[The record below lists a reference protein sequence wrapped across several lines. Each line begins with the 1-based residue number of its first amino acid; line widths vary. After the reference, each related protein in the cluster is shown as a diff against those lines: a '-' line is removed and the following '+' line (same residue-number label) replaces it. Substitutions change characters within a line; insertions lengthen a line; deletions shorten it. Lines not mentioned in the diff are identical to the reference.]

1 MRKLEVELTD
11 WSVGQYDSNLP
22 DHVQPTAVKDAM
34 KAEVPGCV
42 QYDLMRHGRLNNPY
56 AGTQAAF
63 DAAWVAKSDWLY
75 ETEFDAPSE
84 YGMYGTVI
92 LKLWGVDTFSEVW
105 LNGVF
110 LGKTANAYRSYEFKV
125 DASVLVLEHNH
136 LQIRIQA
143 HSRMIEDKIGAA
155 ECLKRGDGTEGLL
168 GKSLIRR
175 YQRSFFTN
183 SSLLNVGTGVLGIG
197 INRPVELYF
206 YPAAYISDVSYA
218 TDAIG
223 PDARGRVSVSVK
235 NAGADTKVRISLMKK
250 DGTCVWETGY
260 DALEEER
267 ETGITVTDPNL
278 WWPAGYG
285 ESYLYTLKVS
295 LMEGDTVTDETE
307 RQIGIRTVEIVE
319 RTKTG
324 QKTFYIAVNGQKIYA
339 HGQNYIPFD
348 YLKVYGTRE
357 QYDAMFT
364 LLEKSHVNLVRV
376 WGGGAVEDDSFFAEC
391 DRRGIL
397 IWHDLFLHSNVYPDY
412 DPEFVRGFL
421 EETEGVL
428 KTIRSHPCICLVCGG
443 NEQLEGWDEY
453 GWQQELDRFYGSSLP
468 LEHVPGLV
476 KRICPELPYIC
487 NSPHGGKYCQ
497 SPAEGDCHCWGNYY
511 NAFKDPL
518 FVSETCWTTE
528 SYSRP
533 ETLEKYMGLDL
544 KEFEGAGWAEKWAKL
559 TSLPLFNRRPFSSWF
574 DVTSLCGYLHALEVE
589 QARADYNA
597 LSQFRFTGPSN
608 NGIIYWSFNKGGP
621 LFQFGCV
628 DYDGRPMMSY
638 YVVQRLYSGISIFP
652 YRDLCDV
659 RVMLSNHLPSS
670 ANVRLDAFHLDE
682 EGTVLQE
689 FHKETVC
696 RSGELLT
703 ALTLKQLYSK
713 VWDRTKETVFVRA
726 YADGRIVSE
735 DLLLFCPYGELELV
749 KKPIQA
755 SVKKTGQGQ
764 WELTVHSEGMVQM
777 LEIECDRKIVCED
790 NYFPMMAGQEKLV
803 KITALEPVNPDIPL
817 KLHVGS
823 LGDEQI
829 IDLEL

>member
-1 MRKLEVELTD
+1 MRKLEIELTD
-11 WSVGQYDSNLP
+11 WNVGQYDSKLP
-22 DHVQPTAVKDAM
+22 DHVQPAAVKDAM

-42 QYDLMRHGRLNNPY
+42 QYDLMRHGRLHNPY

-63 DAAWVAKSDWLY
+63 DTAWVAKSDWLY
-75 ETEFDAPSE
+75 ETEFDVPSE

-110 LGKTANAYRSYEFKV
+110 LGKTANAYRSYEFKI
-125 DASVLVLEHNH
+125 DASALVQEHNR

-223 PDARGRVSVSVK
+223 QAARGRVSVSVK
-235 NAGADTKVRISLMKK
+235 NPGADTKVRISLMKK
-250 DGTCVWETGY
+250 DGTCVWETDY

-295 LMEGDTVTDETE
+295 LMEGETVTDETE

-412 DPEFVRGFL
+412 DPEFVWEFL

-428 KTIRSHPCICLVCGG
+428 RTIRSHPCICLVCGG

-476 KRICPELPYIC
+476 KRLCPELPYIC

-574 DVTSLCGYLHALEVE
+574 DVTSLRGYLHALEVE

-597 LSQFRFTGPSN
+597 LNQFRFTGPSN

-638 YVVQRLYSGISIFP
+638 YVFSVCTAEYPYSLTEI
-652 YRDLCDV
+652 C
-659 RVMLSNHLPSS
+659 VM
-670 ANVRLDAFHLDE
+670 
-682 EGTVLQE
+682 
-689 FHKETVC
+689 
-696 RSGELLT
+696 
-703 ALTLKQLYSK
+703 
-713 VWDRTKETVFVRA
+713 
-726 YADGRIVSE
+726 
-735 DLLLFCPYGELELV
+735 
-749 KKPIQA
+749 
-755 SVKKTGQGQ
+755 
-764 WELTVHSEGMVQM
+764 
-777 LEIECDRKIVCED
+777 
-790 NYFPMMAGQEKLV
+790 
-803 KITALEPVNPDIPL
+803 
-817 KLHVGS
+817 
-823 LGDEQI
+823 
-829 IDLEL
+829 